1 MADGTKATRFDR
13 HPDRSS
19 LINQV
24 PPNMLSA
31 MVTNPIARRL
41 AALVLVL
48 TLIVGGAPMA
58 MAAAGMDDCGMA
70 MGSTAM
76 QASMTQDQPGKPMP
90 HQMPCKDMGGICM
103 ATCSGGVSLP
113 HIASL
118 PALSSKPAVLDWAV
132 QGELPGILSRPD
144 IPPPIAI
151 L

>member
-1 MADGTKATRFDR
+1 M
-13 HPDRSS
+13 
-19 LINQV
+19 

-31 MVTNPIARRL
+31 MATNPIARRL

-70 MGSTAM
+70 MGSMDM
-76 QASMTQDQPGKPMP
+76 QASMSQDQPGKPMP
-90 HQMPCKDMGGICM
+90 DHQMPCKDMGGVCM

-113 HIASL
+113 QIASL
-118 PALSSKPAVLDWAV
+118 PVLSSKPAVLDWAV
-132 QGELPGILSRPD
+132 QGELPGIPSRPD
-144 IPPPIAI
+144 IPPPIAA